1 MQNVFGSKFKQNP
14 NTGNTTQTKSQYWKH
29 NSNKI
34 TISGTKLKQNHNIQN
49 TAQAKSQY
57 LEQNQNKITMFG
69 TQLKLNYNI
78 WNTTQS
84 QMQYLEY
91 NTHNI
96 TILLARVKGKPLK
109 IAHLMVKLN
118 HDISSKSQTTN
129 NFSIFIT
136 NQKQNHN
143 M

>member
-1 MQNVFGSKFKQNP
+1 
-14 NTGNTTQTKSQYWKH
+14 
-29 NSNKI
+29 
-34 TISGTKLKQNHNIQN
+34 
-49 TAQAKSQY
+49 
-57 LEQNQNKITMFG
+57 
-69 TQLKLNYNI
+69 
-78 WNTTQS
+78 
-84 QMQYLEY
+84 
-91 NTHNI
+91 
-96 TILLARVKGKPLK
+96 LK